1 MEENLI
7 SKIKNI
13 LGMQP
18 EQVEVQPETEVIAEQ
33 VEVQAAAPEIPA
45 PDAES
50 PAEDTSPTETPE
62 MEKVIEALTAA
73 IADLQGRMA
82 ACEAMLTD
90 ATMQIENSKETQ
102 EKLNKVVELIAN
114 QPSASA
120 PKKTESSFKSSLR
133 KDENT
138 KDERLKNMLGI
149 FQQKQK

>member
-18 EQVEVQPETEVIAEQ
+18 EQVEVQPETEVVAEQ
-33 VEVQAAAPEIPA
+33 VEVQAAAPEI
-45 PDAES
+45 

-62 MEKVIEALTAA
+62 MEKVIESLTAA